1 MRSRHLRSGAV
12 AAAFC
17 ALVALPVAAR
27 DREGAGGGRGEGDG
41 LERRERGE
49 IERRER
55 RERRRQEMM
64 ERRARRTEP
73 GTPFARPGGP
83 GREPPPT
90 MALSGDNF
98 YVVTGRTI
106 RQFDAKTLKE
116 KNSAELPLP
125 DAIVERQTKMKERF
139 IKRFDKDRDGFITE
153 DELPRPEMLRRLD
166 RDGDGKVSVSEAP
179 APAAMTGPPG
189 PTTLLIEKGSVYV
202 YQGGYLYRFD
212 AEDLALQAK
221 VELVKP
227 RGSGMRGGRGDRQRL
242 REKRSKDK
250 RKKDKRKKDKRNRPA
265 PLEVPDDPVR
275 F

>member
-1 MRSRHLRSGAV
+1 MRSRHLRSGAAV
-12 AAAFC
+12 AAVWV
-17 ALVALPVAAR
+17 LVALPAAAR
-27 DREGAGGGRGEGDG
+27 GREGTEGGRGERDG

-64 ERRARRTEP
+64 ERRARRGEP
-73 GTPFARPGGP
+73 GTPFGRAGGP
-83 GREPPPT
+83 GRETPPT

-98 YVVTGRTI
+98 YVVTGRTV

-125 DAIVERQTKMKERF
+125 EAIVERQTKVKERF
-139 IKRFDKDRDGFITE
+139 IKRFDKDRDGFIIE

-166 RDGDGKVSVSEAP
+166 RDGDGKVSLSEAP

-189 PTTLLIEKGSVYV
+189 PVTLLIEKGSVYV

-212 AEDLALQAK
+212 AEDLALRAK

-227 RGSGMRGGRGDRQRL
+227 RGPRMPGGRGDRQRPL
-242 REKRSKDK
+242 EKRPKDK
-250 RKKDKRKKDKRNRPA
+250 RKKDKRMKGRRNRPA